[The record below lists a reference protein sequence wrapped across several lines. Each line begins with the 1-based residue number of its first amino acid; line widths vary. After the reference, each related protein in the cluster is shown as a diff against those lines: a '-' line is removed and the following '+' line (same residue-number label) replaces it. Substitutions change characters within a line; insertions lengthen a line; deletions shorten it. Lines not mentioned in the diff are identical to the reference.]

1 MFRRILA
8 SVSVL
13 LLAVAAQA
21 VILPLRINIQG
32 KLTDLSGAP
41 LNGPQSVTFKLYN
54 SPVGTAGGAP
64 VLFTESQSLSADNG
78 VFSTH
83 LGSTALLTPD
93 LFAGASAY
101 LGITVSPDSEMMP
114 LQQLVMSP
122 YAFTAAQLVHHAD
135 IRVNAGN
142 AYSTFTAAGNWLM
155 PAGVV
160 AGTASFSGALTASSG
175 TFTATGASQYSL
187 QTSSGLS
194 VLGGTLKLAPG
205 SRGLD
210 ASGTGVTAATAAF
223 TGTGAA
229 LFSVTTSSGIDIQAG
244 TLRVRGVNGVQAD
257 FGVTAAT
264 VAVSGFVENAG
275 AVAPP
280 VSPATAGRIYYD
292 SAANKYMASENGGAY
307 VRLVSPAASQNM
319 WDTDATGAVVNQGT
333 NLPLALTELDSAVQG
348 TRVELNCDEIG
359 DQVAMRYN
367 MRNLTATARTIVIS
381 ILDTS
386 LTTNVLATVSIN
398 VTATANVTYTGETV
412 YAAKPSWC
420 TGTKQVGVYT
430 SGGNGAAD
438 YIFKRV
444 SLIWKP

>member
-1 MFRRILA
+1 MFRRSLVA
-8 SVSVL
+8 VAAL
-13 LLAVAAQA
+13 LLAVASRA

-41 LNGPQSVTFKLYN
+41 LNGPQTVTFKIYN

-64 VLFTESQSLSADNG
+64 VLFTESQTLQADNG

-83 LGSTALLTPD
+83 LGSTALLTPE

-122 YAFTAAQLVHHAD
+122 YAFTAAQLVHHSD
-135 IRVNAGN
+135 VRVNAGS
-142 AYSTFTAAGNWLM
+142 AYSTFTAEGNWLL

-175 TFTATGASQYSL
+175 TFTAAGASQYSL
-187 QTSSGLS
+187 QASSGVSMLS
-194 VLGGTLKLAPG
+194 GTLKLAPG

-210 ASGTGVTAATAAF
+210 ASGTGVFAATAAF

-229 LFSVTTSSGIDIQAG
+229 VFSVTTSSGIDVQAG

-257 FGVTAAT
+257 YGVTSAT
-264 VAVSGFVENAG
+264 VAVLGFVQNAAAAPPAVSPAGTGRLYFDSTASKYMVSENAG
-275 AVAPP
+275 AYVKLVAP
-280 VSPATAGRIYYD
+280 AG
-292 SAANKYMASENGGAY
+292 
-307 VRLVSPAASQNM
+307 SQNF
-319 WDTDATGAVVNQGT
+319 WDTDATAGVANQGL
-333 NLPLALTELDSAVQG
+333 NLPLAETELDSAVQG
-348 TRVELNCDEIG
+348 TRLTLNCDDIG
-359 DQVAMRYN
+359 GQVAMRYN
-367 MRNLTATARTIVIS
+367 MRNLTATARTIVVS
-381 ILDTS
+381 LLDTS

-398 VTATANVTYTGETV
+398 VTATANVTYTGETA
-412 YAAKPSWC
+412 YAAKPGWC
-420 TGTKQVGVYT
+420 SGVKQVAVYT
-430 SGGNGAAD
+430 SGGNAAAD

-444 SLIWKP
+444 DLIWKP